1 MFMDENKKG
10 INQEVKEEL
19 KDILEQ
25 SEDKSEAILR
35 VADRI
40 ATERYKE
47 LIEGIQAQQERAE
60 SDKAYRETLNLR
72 PLNREE
78 KDFYEK

>member
-19 KDILEQ
+19 KNILEQ
-25 SEDKSEAILR
+25 SEDKSEAILQA
-35 VADRI
+35 ADRI
-40 ATERYKE
+40 ATERNKE
-47 LIEGIQAQQERAE
+47 LIKELKEQQERAD

-72 PLNREE
+72 RLSKAE
-78 KDFYEK
+78 KDF

>member
-40 ATERYKE
+40 AKIGRASCRERV
-47 LIEGIQAQQERAE
+47 
-60 SDKAYRETLNLR
+60 
-72 PLNREE
+72 
-78 KDFYEK
+78 